1 MDHFEKSALAKAAA
15 APVNWDGN
23 KTTVP
28 MFWQE
33 GKSPELFGALLD
45 NFSGAEE
52 ESTTDKKKKP
62 GCRVLDLTGNPQ
74 LAKAC
79 LRKGLHYVGVALSKD
94 HANWMSNVIDAEA
107 IKVLCDTGHTLWQ
120 QRRLPWLCLPFRAL
134 L

>member
-45 NFSGAEE
+45 NFSGAAE
-52 ESTTDKKKKP
+52 ESTTDKKKSQAA
-62 GCRVLDLTGNPQ
+62 GC
-74 LAKAC
+74 
-79 LRKGLHYVGVALSKD
+79 
-94 HANWMSNVIDAEA
+94 
-107 IKVLCDTGHTLWQ
+107 
-120 QRRLPWLCLPFRAL
+120 
-134 L
+134 